1 MSKKRLIRKD
11 SIIALENSI
20 RTVYDNKYYNLFM
33 KSFKWEG
40 IDREQQDYIMRQ
52 FWAVGSTACFNIK
65 NLNEAGFAPF
75 ATINYNMYDF
85 PAQVQL
91 INKRGVPF
99 IPSETLTVG
108 KQAVLGWIQPN
119 HKPLSLIVSSYIDRM
134 VQVDMVIN
142 TNLQVH
148 KMPFVLGV
156 TPTDRDKAQ
165 DLLDRILNNEIGVI
179 MDPEE
184 LNMIKSFVFNTPY
197 IIDKLYSYRT
207 SLENELL
214 TYLGLDNAISDDT
227 KDRLIVDQV
236 NANNAVINAN
246 RNTMLESIK
255 DWLADIKEVFGFD
268 IKVSNANE
276 TSVSVHDKLTTKEEE
291 VEKDA

>member
-1 MSKKRLIRKD
+1 
-11 SIIALENSI
+11 
-20 RTVYDNKYYNLFM
+20 
-33 KSFKWEG
+33 
-40 IDREQQDYIMRQ
+40 MRQ
-52 FWAVGSTACFNIK
+52 FWGVGSVACFSIK
-65 NLNEAGFAPF
+65 NINEPGFAPF
-75 ATINYNMYDF
+75 AAVNYNMYDF
-85 PAQVQL
+85 PANAQL

-99 IPSETLTVG
+99 IPSGTLTVG
-108 KQAVLGWIQPN
+108 KEVVLGWAQPN
-119 HKPLSLIVSSYIDRM
+119 HKPISFIVQSYVDRM

-156 TPTDRDKAQ
+156 TPADKQKAE
-165 DLLDRILNNEIGVI
+165 DLLDRILNNEIGVF

-197 IIDKLYSYRT
+197 IIDKLYAFRT

-214 TYLGLDNAISDDT
+214 TFLGLDNAISDDT

-246 RNTMLESIK
+246 RETILDSIK
-255 DWLADIKEVFGFD
+255 QWLEEIKTVFNFD
-268 IKVSNANE
+268 ITVENSNE
-276 TSVSVHDKLTTKEEE
+276 ISVSVHDKLTSKEEE